1 MGAASS
7 FRQRDVTR
15 AIKAAQAAGMQPH
28 VWIDRQGALHI
39 APAGPLTEPPSEVL
53 PSNDRNP
60 WDDLLT

>member
-7 FRQRDVTR
+7 FKQRDVTR
-15 AIKAAQAAGMQPH
+15 AFRAAHAAGVRAH
-28 VWIDRQGALHI
+28 VWIDHQGSLHI
-39 APAGPLTEPPSEVL
+39 QEAAPLTELAPEAL

>member
-7 FRQRDVTR
+7 FKQRDVTR
-15 AIKAAQAAGMQPH
+15 AFKAAQAAGVRAH
-28 VWIDRQGALHI
+28 VWIDPQGSLHI
-39 APAGPLTEPPSEVL
+39 QEADALTNPPAEAL

>member
-7 FRQRDVTR
+7 FKQRDVTR
-15 AIKAAQAAGMQPH
+15 AIKAAQAAGMRPH
-28 VWIDRQGALHI
+28 VWIDRQGSMHI
-39 APAGPLTEPPSEVL
+39 EEAGPLTEASADAL